1 MQHANIKHSFSSST
15 LIRLLAGIA
24 GQAERAEPGAQPQRS
39 HRPQGSP
46 PGLAA
51 GLGAWLDWT
60 QAIALSAVLGD
71 GLAAVPRWRGAESAV
86 FRSAFQAVQR
96 VREEHRQAIRTDAV
110 LAQAQAAD
118 FEPCRRRA
126 LAHQRAMAT
135 ATATLRAQLR
145 AALAGAS
152 PAGARLAA
160 LDGVM
165 ATALAPR
172 EAQLLAGVIGR
183 LEGLEPIDRGRTVQA
198 VLLAEL
204 ETRLQP
210 AEGLL
215 AALGDAA
222 PDGRGAPT

>member
-1 MQHANIKHSFSSST
+1 LT
-15 LIRLLAGIA
+15 RLLADLADQTG
-24 GQAERAEPGAQPQRS
+24 RAPMTAAP
-39 HRPQGSP
+39 P

-71 GLAAVPRWRGAESAV
+71 TSAKLPGAGGADPAVL
-86 FRSAFQAVQR
+86 RSATQAVRQ
-96 VREEHRQAIRTDAV
+96 VREARRLAITTDTV
-110 LAQAQAAD
+110 LTGPPAAD
-118 FEPCRRRA
+118 FEDCRHRFRV
-126 LAHQRAMAT
+126 HQQAMAT
-135 ATATLRAQLR
+135 ATSTLRAQLR
-145 AALAGAS
+145 TALASAT

-165 ATALAPR
+165 ATALAAR
-172 EAQLLAGVIGR
+172 EGHLLAGVIER
-183 LEGLEPIDRGRTVQA
+183 LEALQALELTDRGPTVQA

-215 AALGDAA
+215 AALGEAVVEGHAA
-222 PDGRGAPT
+222 KN